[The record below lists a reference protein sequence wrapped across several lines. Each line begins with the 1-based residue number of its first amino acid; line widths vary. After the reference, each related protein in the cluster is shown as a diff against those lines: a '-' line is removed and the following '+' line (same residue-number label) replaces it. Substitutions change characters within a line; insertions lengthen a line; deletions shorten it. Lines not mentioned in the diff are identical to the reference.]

1 MSVLT
6 ARGIYKTYDG
16 RRWALNGV
24 DLEIGKARIAT
35 LLGPNGA
42 GKTTFVRIASTELL
56 PTKGEVEILGVDAV
70 RYPSRVRPLI
80 SIIPQEARPINFITA
95 WEAIYSYLL
104 LKGFSRG
111 DAKRMAEWAMER
123 LSLEPYRRTQ
133 LFNLSG
139 GLKRRV
145 LVAMALASN
154 ASLIFLDEPTVGL
167 DIISRRSVWD
177 ALAELR
183 RSGAAILL
191 TTHYVEEA
199 ELLSDEVFIID
210 SGTIIRRGS
219 PKDLLSLAP
228 GDAVVEAYGDS
239 LELDEPHV
247 RLGNRY
253 IIYVDSAVAGSL
265 STELI
270 GRGMTVTARR
280 KTLEDAVIYLLGGW
294 REEGEAEVGSD
305 E

>member
-1 MSVLT
+1 MSILS

-16 RRWALNGV
+16 QKWALRGV
-24 DLEIGKARIAT
+24 DLEIGRSRIVT

-56 PTKGEVEILGVDAV
+56 PTKGDIEVLGIDAIK
-70 RYPSRVRPLI
+70 YPSKVRPLI

-95 WEAIYSYLL
+95 WEAVYSYLL
-104 LKGFSRG
+104 LRGFSRG
-111 DAKRMAEWAMER
+111 DARRMARWAMER
-123 LSLEPYRRTQ
+123 LSLDQYRDTQ

-183 RSGAAILL
+183 KSGAAILL
-191 TTHYVEEA
+191 TTHYIEEA

-210 SGTIIRRGS
+210 AGTIVRRGS
-219 PKDLLSLAP
+219 PRDLLSLVP
-228 GDAVVEAYGDS
+228 EDAVVEAYGDS
-239 LELDEPHV
+239 LDLDERHV

-253 IIYVDSAVAGSL
+253 IIYVDSSMAGPL
-265 STELI
+265 SSELI
-270 GRGMTVTARR
+270 RRGMTVTIRR

-294 REEGEAEVGSD
+294 REEEVSN

>member
-1 MSVLT
+1 MSILS

-16 RRWALNGV
+16 QKWALRGV
-24 DLEIGKARIAT
+24 DLEIDRSRIVT

-56 PTKGEVEILGVDAV
+56 PTKGEVEVLGIDAIK
-70 RYPSRVRPLI
+70 YPNKVRPLI

-95 WEAIYSYLL
+95 WEAVYSYLL
-104 LKGFSRG
+104 LRGFSRG
-111 DAKRMAEWAMER
+111 DARRMARWAMER
-123 LSLEPYRRTQ
+123 LSLDQYRDTQ

-183 RSGAAILL
+183 KSGAAILL
-191 TTHYVEEA
+191 TTHYIEEA

-210 SGTIIRRGS
+210 AGTIVRRGS
-219 PKDLLSLAP
+219 PRDLLSLVP
-228 GDAVVEAYGDS
+228 EDAVVEAYGGS
-239 LELDEPHV
+239 LDLDERHV

-253 IIYVDSAVAGSL
+253 IIYVDSSMAGPL
-265 STELI
+265 SSELI
-270 GRGMTVTARR
+270 RRGMTVTIRR

-294 REEGEAEVGSD
+294 REEEVSN

>member
-1 MSVLT
+1 MSILS

-16 RRWALNGV
+16 QKWALRGV
-24 DLEIGKARIAT
+24 DLEIDRSRIVT

-56 PTKGEVEILGVDAV
+56 PTKGEVEVLGIDAIK
-70 RYPSRVRPLI
+70 YPNKVRPLI

-95 WEAIYSYLL
+95 WEAVYSYLL
-104 LKGFSRG
+104 LRGFSRG
-111 DAKRMAEWAMER
+111 DARRMARWAMER
-123 LSLEPYRRTQ
+123 LSLDQYRDTQ

-183 RSGAAILL
+183 KSGAAILL
-191 TTHYVEEA
+191 TTHYIEEA

-210 SGTIIRRGS
+210 AGTIVRKGS
-219 PKDLLSLAP
+219 PHDLLSLVP
-228 GDAVVEAYGDS
+228 EDAVVEAYGDS
-239 LELDEPHV
+239 LDLDERHV

-253 IIYVDSAVAGSL
+253 IIYVDPSMAGPL
-265 STELI
+265 SSELI
-270 GRGMTVTARR
+270 RRGMTVTVRR

-294 REEGEAEVGSD
+294 REEAD

>member
-1 MSVLT
+1 MSILW

-16 RRWALNGV
+16 RKWALRGV
-24 DLEIGKARIAT
+24 DLEIDRSRIVT

-56 PTKGEVEILGVDAV
+56 PTKGEVEVLGIDAIK
-70 RYPSRVRPLI
+70 YPNKVRPLI

-95 WEAIYSYLL
+95 WEAVYSYLL
-104 LKGFSRG
+104 LRGFSRG
-111 DAKRMAEWAMER
+111 DARRMARWAMER
-123 LSLEPYRRTQ
+123 LSLDQYRDTQ

-167 DIISRRSVWD
+167 DIISRRGVWD

-183 RSGAAILL
+183 KSGAAILL
-191 TTHYVEEA
+191 TTHYIEEA

-210 SGTIIRRGS
+210 AGTIVRRGS
-219 PKDLLSLAP
+219 PRDLLSLVP
-228 GDAVVEAYGDS
+228 EDAVVEAYGGS
-239 LELDEPHV
+239 LDLDERHV

-253 IIYVDSAVAGSL
+253 IIYVDSSMAGPL
-265 STELI
+265 SSELI
-270 GRGMTVTARR
+270 RRGMTVTVRR

-294 REEGEAEVGSD
+294 REEAD

>member
-1 MSVLT
+1 MSILS

-16 RRWALNGV
+16 QKWALRGV
-24 DLEIGKARIAT
+24 DLEIGRSRIVT

-56 PTKGEVEILGVDAV
+56 PTKGEVEVLGIDAIK
-70 RYPSRVRPLI
+70 YPNKVRPLI
-80 SIIPQEARPINFITA
+80 SIIPQEARPINFITV
-95 WEAIYSYLL
+95 WEAVYSYLL
-104 LKGFSRG
+104 LRGFSRG
-111 DAKRMAEWAMER
+111 DARRMARWAMER
-123 LSLEPYRRTQ
+123 LSLDQYRDTQ

-183 RSGAAILL
+183 KSGAAILL
-191 TTHYVEEA
+191 TTHYIEEA

-210 SGTIIRRGS
+210 AGTIVRRGS
-219 PKDLLSLAP
+219 PRDLLSLVP
-228 GDAVVEAYGDS
+228 EDAVVEAYGDS
-239 LELDEPHV
+239 LDLDERHV

-253 IIYVDSAVAGSL
+253 IIYVDSSMAGPL
-265 STELI
+265 SSELI
-270 GRGMTVTARR
+270 RRGMTVTVRR

-294 REEGEAEVGSD
+294 REEAD

>member
-1 MSVLT
+1 MSILS

-16 RRWALNGV
+16 QKWALRGV
-24 DLEIGKARIAT
+24 DLEIDRSRIVT

-56 PTKGEVEILGVDAV
+56 PTKGDIEVLGIDAIK
-70 RYPSRVRPLI
+70 YPNKVRPLI

-95 WEAIYSYLL
+95 WEAVYSYLL
-104 LKGFSRG
+104 LRGFSRG
-111 DAKRMAEWAMER
+111 DARRMARWAMER
-123 LSLEPYRRTQ
+123 LSLDQYRDTQ

-167 DIISRRSVWD
+167 DIISRRGVWD

-183 RSGAAILL
+183 KSGAAILL
-191 TTHYVEEA
+191 TTHYIEEA

-210 SGTIIRRGS
+210 AGTIVRKGS
-219 PKDLLSLAP
+219 PHDLLSLVP
-228 GDAVVEAYGDS
+228 EDAVVEAYGDS
-239 LELDEPHV
+239 LDLDERHV

-253 IIYVDSAVAGSL
+253 IIYVDPSMAGPL
-265 STELI
+265 SSELI
-270 GRGMTVTARR
+270 RRGMTVTIRR

-294 REEGEAEVGSD
+294 REEEVSN

>member
-1 MSVLT
+1 MSILS

-16 RRWALNGV
+16 QKWALRGV
-24 DLEIGKARIAT
+24 DLEIGRSRIVT

-56 PTKGEVEILGVDAV
+56 PTKGEVEVLGIDAIK
-70 RYPSRVRPLI
+70 YPNKVRPLI

-95 WEAIYSYLL
+95 WEAVYSYLL
-104 LKGFSRG
+104 LRGFSRG
-111 DAKRMAEWAMER
+111 DARRMARWAMER
-123 LSLEPYRRTQ
+123 LSLDQYRDTQ

-183 RSGAAILL
+183 KSGAAILL
-191 TTHYVEEA
+191 TTHYIEEA

-210 SGTIIRRGS
+210 AGTIVRKGS
-219 PKDLLSLAP
+219 PHDLLSLVP
-228 GDAVVEAYGDS
+228 EDAVVEAYGDS
-239 LELDEPHV
+239 LDLDERHV

-253 IIYVDSAVAGSL
+253 IIYVDPSMAGPL
-265 STELI
+265 SSELI
-270 GRGMTVTARR
+270 RRGMTVTIRR

-294 REEGEAEVGSD
+294 REEEVSN

>member
-1 MSVLT
+1 MSILS

-16 RRWALNGV
+16 QKWALRGV
-24 DLEIGKARIAT
+24 DLEIGRSRIVT

-56 PTKGEVEILGVDAV
+56 PTKGEVEVLGIDAIK
-70 RYPSRVRPLI
+70 YPNKVRPLI

-95 WEAIYSYLL
+95 WEAVYSYLL
-104 LKGFSRG
+104 LRGFSRG
-111 DAKRMAEWAMER
+111 DARRMARWAMER
-123 LSLEPYRRTQ
+123 LSLDQYRDTQ

-167 DIISRRSVWD
+167 DIISRRGVWD

-183 RSGAAILL
+183 KSGAAILL
-191 TTHYVEEA
+191 TTHYIEEA

-210 SGTIIRRGS
+210 AGTIVRKGS
-219 PKDLLSLAP
+219 PHDLLSLVP
-228 GDAVVEAYGDS
+228 EDAVVEAYGDS
-239 LELDEPHV
+239 LDLDERHV

-253 IIYVDSAVAGSL
+253 IIYVDPSMAGPL
-265 STELI
+265 SSELI
-270 GRGMTVTARR
+270 RRGMTVTIRR

-294 REEGEAEVGSD
+294 REEAD

>member
-1 MSVLT
+1 MSILS

-16 RRWALNGV
+16 QKWALRGV
-24 DLEIGKARIAT
+24 DLEIGRSRIVT

-56 PTKGEVEILGVDAV
+56 PTKGEVEVLGIDAIK
-70 RYPSRVRPLI
+70 YPNKVRPLI

-95 WEAIYSYLL
+95 WEAVYSYLL
-104 LKGFSRG
+104 LRGFSRG
-111 DAKRMAEWAMER
+111 DARRMARWAMER
-123 LSLEPYRRTQ
+123 LSLDQYRDTQ

-183 RSGAAILL
+183 KSGAAILL
-191 TTHYVEEA
+191 TTHYIEEA

-210 SGTIIRRGS
+210 AGTIVRRGS
-219 PKDLLSLAP
+219 PRDLLSLVP
-228 GDAVVEAYGDS
+228 EDAVVEAYGDS
-239 LELDEPHV
+239 LDLDERHV

-253 IIYVDSAVAGSL
+253 IIYVDSSMAGPL
-265 STELI
+265 SSELI
-270 GRGMTVTARR
+270 RRGMTVTVRR

-294 REEGEAEVGSD
+294 REEAD

>member
-1 MSVLT
+1 MSILS

-16 RRWALNGV
+16 QKWALRGV
-24 DLEIGKARIAT
+24 DLEIDRSRIVT

-56 PTKGEVEILGVDAV
+56 PTKGEVEVLGIDAIK
-70 RYPSRVRPLI
+70 YPNKVRPLI

-95 WEAIYSYLL
+95 WEAVYSYLL
-104 LKGFSRG
+104 LRGFSRG
-111 DAKRMAEWAMER
+111 DARRMARWAMER
-123 LSLEPYRRTQ
+123 LSLDQYRDTQ

-183 RSGAAILL
+183 KSGAAILL
-191 TTHYVEEA
+191 TTHYIEEA

-210 SGTIIRRGS
+210 AGTIVRRGS
-219 PKDLLSLAP
+219 PRDLLSLVP
-228 GDAVVEAYGDS
+228 EDAVVEAYGGS
-239 LELDEPHV
+239 LDLDERHV

-253 IIYVDSAVAGSL
+253 IIYVDPSMAGPL
-265 STELI
+265 SSELI
-270 GRGMTVTARR
+270 RRGMTVTVRR

-294 REEGEAEVGSD
+294 REEAD

>member
-1 MSVLT
+1 MSILS

-16 RRWALNGV
+16 QKWALRGV
-24 DLEIGKARIAT
+24 DLEIGRSRIVT

-56 PTKGEVEILGVDAV
+56 PTKGDIEVLGIDAIK
-70 RYPSRVRPLI
+70 YPNKVRPLI

-95 WEAIYSYLL
+95 WEAVYSYLL
-104 LKGFSRG
+104 LRGFSRG
-111 DAKRMAEWAMER
+111 DARRMARWAMER
-123 LSLEPYRRTQ
+123 LSLDQYRDTQ

-183 RSGAAILL
+183 KSGAAILL
-191 TTHYVEEA
+191 TTHYIEEA

-210 SGTIIRRGS
+210 AGTIVRKGS
-219 PKDLLSLAP
+219 PHDLLSLVP
-228 GDAVVEAYGDS
+228 EDAVVEAYGDS
-239 LELDEPHV
+239 LDLDERHV

-253 IIYVDSAVAGSL
+253 IIYVDSSMAGPL
-265 STELI
+265 SSELI
-270 GRGMTVTARR
+270 RRGMTVTVRR

-294 REEGEAEVGSD
+294 REEAD

>member
-6 ARGIYKTYDG
+6 ARGGIYKTYDG
-16 RRWALNGV
+16 RRWALNGGV

-35 LLGPNGA
+35 LLGPPNGGA

-56 PTKGEVEILGVDAV
+56 PTKGGEVEILGVDAV

-80 SIIPQEARPINFITA
+80 SIIPQEARPPINFITA

-219 PKDLLSLAP
+219 PPKDLLSLAP

-239 LELDEPHV
+239 LELDEPPHV
-247 RLGNRY
+247 RLG
-253 IIYVDSAVAGSL
+253 
-265 STELI
+265 E
-270 GRGMTVTARR
+270 
-280 KTLEDAVIYLLGGW
+280 
-294 REEGEAEVGSD
+294 
-305 E
+305 

>member
-1 MSVLT
+1 MSILW

-16 RRWALNGV
+16 QKWALRGV
-24 DLEIGKARIAT
+24 DLEIGRSRIVT

-56 PTKGEVEILGVDAV
+56 PTKGDIEVLGIDAIK
-70 RYPSRVRPLI
+70 YPNKVRPLI

-95 WEAIYSYLL
+95 WEAVYSYLL
-104 LKGFSRG
+104 LRGFSRG
-111 DAKRMAEWAMER
+111 DARRMARWAMER
-123 LSLEPYRRTQ
+123 LSLDQYRDTQ

-183 RSGAAILL
+183 KSGAAILL
-191 TTHYVEEA
+191 TTHYIEEA

-210 SGTIIRRGS
+210 AGTIVRKGS
-219 PKDLLSLAP
+219 PHDLLSLVP
-228 GDAVVEAYGDS
+228 EDAVVEAYGDS
-239 LELDEPHV
+239 LDLDERHV

-253 IIYVDSAVAGSL
+253 IIYVDPSMAGPL
-265 STELI
+265 SSELI
-270 GRGMTVTARR
+270 RRGMTVTIRR

-294 REEGEAEVGSD
+294 REEEVSN

>member
-1 MSVLT
+1 MSILS
-6 ARGIYKTYDG
+6 ARGVYKTYDG
-16 RRWALNGV
+16 QKWALRGI
-24 DLEIGKARIAT
+24 DLEIGKSRIAT

-56 PTKGEVEILGVDAV
+56 PTKGEIEVLGIDAV
-70 RYPSRVRPLI
+70 KYPSRVRPLI

-95 WEAIYSYLL
+95 WEAVYSYLL
-104 LKGFSRG
+104 LRGFSRG
-111 DAKRMAEWAMER
+111 DARRMARWAMER
-123 LSLEPYRRTQ
+123 LSLDQYRDTQ

-167 DIISRRSVWD
+167 DIISRRGVWD

-183 RSGAAILL
+183 KSGAAILL
-191 TTHYVEEA
+191 TTHYIEEA

-210 SGTIIRRGS
+210 AGTIVRRGS
-219 PKDLLSLAP
+219 PHDLLAMVP
-228 GDAVVEAYGDS
+228 EDTVVEAYGDS
-239 LELDEPHV
+239 LDLDERHV

-253 IIYVDSAVAGSL
+253 IIYVDSSMAGPL
-265 STELI
+265 SSELVR
-270 GRGMTVTARR
+270 RGMTVTIRR

-294 REEGEAEVGSD
+294 REEEEAVGN

>member
-1 MSVLT
+1 MSILS

-16 RRWALNGV
+16 QKWALRGV
-24 DLEIGKARIAT
+24 DLEIDRSRIVT

-56 PTKGEVEILGVDAV
+56 PTKGEVEVLGIDAIK
-70 RYPSRVRPLI
+70 YPNKVRPLI

-95 WEAIYSYLL
+95 WEAVYSYLL
-104 LKGFSRG
+104 LRGFSRG
-111 DAKRMAEWAMER
+111 DARRMARWAMER
-123 LSLEPYRRTQ
+123 LSLDQYRDTQ

-183 RSGAAILL
+183 KSGAAILL
-191 TTHYVEEA
+191 TTHYIEEA

-210 SGTIIRRGS
+210 AGTIVRKGS
-219 PKDLLSLAP
+219 PHDLLSLVP
-228 GDAVVEAYGDS
+228 EDAVVEAYGDS
-239 LELDEPHV
+239 LDLDERHV

-253 IIYVDSAVAGSL
+253 IIYVDPSMAGPL
-265 STELI
+265 SSELI
-270 GRGMTVTARR
+270 RRGMTVTIRR

-294 REEGEAEVGSD
+294 REEEVSN

>member
-1 MSVLT
+1 MSILS

-16 RRWALNGV
+16 RKWALRGV
-24 DLEIGKARIAT
+24 DLEIGRSRIVT

-56 PTKGEVEILGVDAV
+56 PTKGEVEVLGIDAIK
-70 RYPSRVRPLI
+70 YPNKVRPLI

-95 WEAIYSYLL
+95 WEAVYSYLL
-104 LKGFSRG
+104 LRGFSRG
-111 DAKRMAEWAMER
+111 DARRMARWAMER
-123 LSLEPYRRTQ
+123 LSLDQYRDTQ

-167 DIISRRSVWD
+167 DIISRRGVWD

-183 RSGAAILL
+183 KSGAAILL
-191 TTHYVEEA
+191 TTHYIEEA

-210 SGTIIRRGS
+210 AGTIVRKGS
-219 PKDLLSLAP
+219 PHDLLSLVP
-228 GDAVVEAYGDS
+228 EDAVVEAYGDS
-239 LELDEPHV
+239 LDLDERHV

-253 IIYVDSAVAGSL
+253 IIYVDPSMAGPL
-265 STELI
+265 SSELI
-270 GRGMTVTARR
+270 RRGMTVTVRR

-294 REEGEAEVGSD
+294 REEAD

>member
-1 MSVLT
+1 MSILS
-6 ARGIYKTYDG
+6 ARGVYKTYDG
-16 RRWALNGV
+16 QRWALRGV
-24 DLEIGKARIAT
+24 DLEIGKSRIAT

-56 PTKGEVEILGVDAV
+56 PTKGEIEVLGIDAV
-70 RYPSRVRPLI
+70 KYPSRVRPLI

-95 WEAIYSYLL
+95 WEAVYSYLL
-104 LKGFSRG
+104 LRGFSRG
-111 DAKRMAEWAMER
+111 DARRMARWAMER
-123 LSLEPYRRTQ
+123 LSLDQYRDTQ

-167 DIISRRSVWD
+167 DIISRRGVWD

-183 RSGAAILL
+183 KSGAAILL
-191 TTHYVEEA
+191 TTHYIEEA

-210 SGTIIRRGS
+210 AGTIVRKGS
-219 PKDLLSLAP
+219 PHDLLAMVP
-228 GDAVVEAYGDS
+228 EDTVVEAYGDS
-239 LELDEPHV
+239 LDLDERHV

-253 IIYVDSAVAGSL
+253 IIYVDSSMAGPL
-265 STELI
+265 SSELVR
-270 GRGMTVTARR
+270 RGMTVTIRR

-294 REEGEAEVGSD
+294 REEEEAVGS

>member
-1 MSVLT
+1 MSILS

-16 RRWALNGV
+16 QKWALRGV
-24 DLEIGKARIAT
+24 DLEIDRSRIVT

-56 PTKGEVEILGVDAV
+56 PTKGEVEVLGIDAIK
-70 RYPSRVRPLI
+70 YPNKVRPLI

-95 WEAIYSYLL
+95 WEAVYSYLL
-104 LKGFSRG
+104 LRGFSRG
-111 DAKRMAEWAMER
+111 DARRMARWAMER
-123 LSLEPYRRTQ
+123 LSLDQYRDTQ

-183 RSGAAILL
+183 KSGAAILL
-191 TTHYVEEA
+191 TTHYIEEA

-210 SGTIIRRGS
+210 AGTIVRQGS
-219 PKDLLSLAP
+219 PHDLLSLVP
-228 GDAVVEAYGDS
+228 EDAVVEAYGDS
-239 LELDEPHV
+239 LDLDERHV

-253 IIYVDSAVAGSL
+253 IIYVDSSMAGPL
-265 STELI
+265 SSELI
-270 GRGMTVTARR
+270 RRGMTVTVRR

-294 REEGEAEVGSD
+294 REEAD

>member
-1 MSVLT
+1 MSILS

-16 RRWALNGV
+16 RKWALRGV
-24 DLEIGKARIAT
+24 DLEIDRSRIVT

-56 PTKGEVEILGVDAV
+56 PTKGEVEVLGIDAIK
-70 RYPSRVRPLI
+70 YPNKVRPLI

-95 WEAIYSYLL
+95 WEAVYSYLL
-104 LKGFSRG
+104 LRGFSRG
-111 DAKRMAEWAMER
+111 DARRMARWAMER
-123 LSLEPYRRTQ
+123 LSLDQYRDTQ

-183 RSGAAILL
+183 KSGAAILL
-191 TTHYVEEA
+191 TTHYIEEA

-210 SGTIIRRGS
+210 AGTIVRKGS
-219 PKDLLSLAP
+219 PHDLLSLVP
-228 GDAVVEAYGDS
+228 EDAVVEAYGDS
-239 LELDEPHV
+239 LDLDERHV

-253 IIYVDSAVAGSL
+253 IIYVDPSMAGPL
-265 STELI
+265 SSELI
-270 GRGMTVTARR
+270 RRGMTVTVRR

-294 REEGEAEVGSD
+294 REEAD

>member
-1 MSVLT
+1 MSILW

-16 RRWALNGV
+16 RKWALRGI
-24 DLEIGKARIAT
+24 DLEIDRSRIVT

-56 PTKGEVEILGVDAV
+56 PTKGDIEVLGIDAIK
-70 RYPSRVRPLI
+70 YPNKVRPLI

-95 WEAIYSYLL
+95 WEAVYSYLL
-104 LKGFSRG
+104 LRGFSRG
-111 DAKRMAEWAMER
+111 DARRMARWAMER
-123 LSLEPYRRTQ
+123 LSLDQYRDTQ

-183 RSGAAILL
+183 KSGAAILL
-191 TTHYVEEA
+191 TTHYIEEA

-210 SGTIIRRGS
+210 AGTIVRKGS
-219 PKDLLSLAP
+219 PHDLLSLVP
-228 GDAVVEAYGDS
+228 EDAVVEAYGDS
-239 LELDEPHV
+239 LDLDERHV

-253 IIYVDSAVAGSL
+253 IIYVDSSMAGPL
-265 STELI
+265 SSELI
-270 GRGMTVTARR
+270 RRGMTVTVRR

-294 REEGEAEVGSD
+294 REEAD

>member
-1 MSVLT
+1 MSILS

-16 RRWALNGV
+16 QKWALRGV
-24 DLEIGKARIAT
+24 DLEIDRSRIVT

-56 PTKGEVEILGVDAV
+56 PTKGEVEVLGIDAIK
-70 RYPSRVRPLI
+70 YPNKVRPLI

-95 WEAIYSYLL
+95 WEAVYSYLL
-104 LKGFSRG
+104 LRGFSRG
-111 DAKRMAEWAMER
+111 DARRMARWAMER
-123 LSLEPYRRTQ
+123 LSLDQYRDTQ

-183 RSGAAILL
+183 KSGAAILL
-191 TTHYVEEA
+191 TTHYIEEA

-210 SGTIIRRGS
+210 AGTIVRKGS
-219 PKDLLSLAP
+219 PHDLLSLVP
-228 GDAVVEAYGDS
+228 EDAVVEAYGGS
-239 LELDEPHV
+239 LDLDERHV

-253 IIYVDSAVAGSL
+253 IIYVDPSMAGPL
-265 STELI
+265 SSELI
-270 GRGMTVTARR
+270 RRGMTVTVRR

-294 REEGEAEVGSD
+294 REEAD

>member
-1 MSVLT
+1 MSILW

-16 RRWALNGV
+16 QKWALRGV
-24 DLEIGKARIAT
+24 DLEIGRSRIVT

-56 PTKGEVEILGVDAV
+56 PTKGDIEVLGIDAIK
-70 RYPSRVRPLI
+70 YPNKVRPLI

-95 WEAIYSYLL
+95 WEAVYSYLL
-104 LKGFSRG
+104 LRGFSRG
-111 DAKRMAEWAMER
+111 DARRMARWAMER
-123 LSLEPYRRTQ
+123 LSLDQYRDTQ

-183 RSGAAILL
+183 KSGAAILL
-191 TTHYVEEA
+191 TTHYIEEA

-210 SGTIIRRGS
+210 AGTIVRRGS
-219 PKDLLSLAP
+219 PRDLLSLVP
-228 GDAVVEAYGDS
+228 EDAVVEAYGGS
-239 LELDEPHV
+239 LDLDERHV

-253 IIYVDSAVAGSL
+253 IIYVDSSMAGPL
-265 STELI
+265 SSELI
-270 GRGMTVTARR
+270 RRGMTVTVRR

-294 REEGEAEVGSD
+294 REEAD

>member
-1 MSVLT
+1 MSILW

-16 RRWALNGV
+16 RKWALRGV
-24 DLEIGKARIAT
+24 DLEIDRSRIVT

-56 PTKGEVEILGVDAV
+56 PTKGDIEVLGIDAIK
-70 RYPSRVRPLI
+70 YPNKVRPLI

-95 WEAIYSYLL
+95 WEAVYSYLL
-104 LKGFSRG
+104 LRGFSRG
-111 DAKRMAEWAMER
+111 DARRMARWAMER
-123 LSLEPYRRTQ
+123 LSLDQYRDTQ

-167 DIISRRSVWD
+167 DIISRRGVWD

-183 RSGAAILL
+183 KSGAAILL
-191 TTHYVEEA
+191 TTHYIEEA

-210 SGTIIRRGS
+210 AGTIVRRGS
-219 PKDLLSLAP
+219 PRDLLSLVP
-228 GDAVVEAYGDS
+228 EDAVVEAYGGS
-239 LELDEPHV
+239 LDLDERHV

-253 IIYVDSAVAGSL
+253 IIYVDSSMAGPL
-265 STELI
+265 SSELI
-270 GRGMTVTARR
+270 RRGMTVTVRR

-294 REEGEAEVGSD
+294 REEAD